1 MKQKFVVFYPDGIVT
16 VEEHEGSK
24 NKWPVGTMT
33 SFLWGGMNI
42 GEPRKKLTSCSWM
55 SMSYSDI
62 TDVHKAMMLLL
73 GIPMP
78 TPRVPYDLN

>member
-33 SFLWGGMNI
+33 SFLWMNNGL
-42 GEPRKKLTSCSWM
+42 GEPRKKLTSCSWV
-55 SMSYSDI
+55 SMRYSDI
-62 TDVHKAMMLLL
+62 TDVHKAMLLLL
-73 GIPMP
+73 GLQLP
-78 TPRVPYDLN
+78 TPVNYD